1 MAKRQVI
8 AGKGIPKHHHPF
20 ATAVKIGN
28 MVFSAANGGQDP
40 DTGIYPK
47 SIEEQVRNAFQSVR
61 NILEKAGGSPQDIAT
76 VKVYLRNRDDRKYV
90 NPVCLEM
97 FPDEN
102 DRPVRHTIAAALE
115 GDVLIQ
121 VEFTAVL

>member
-47 SIEEQVRNAFQSVR
+47 LIEEQVRNAFQSVR

-90 NPVCLEM
+90 NPVWLEM

>member
-1 MAKRQVI
+1 MPKREVI

-20 ATAVKIGN
+20 ATAVKMGN
-28 MVFSAANGGQDP
+28 MVFSGANGGQDP

-61 NILEKAGGSPQDIAT
+61 NILAKAGGSPDDIAT
-76 VKVYLRNRDDRKYV
+76 MKVYLRNRDDRKYV
-90 NPVCLEM
+90 NPVWLEM

-102 DRPVRHTIAAALE
+102 DRPVRHTIAAPLE
-115 GDVLIQ
+115 GDVMIQ
-121 VEFTAVL
+121 LEFTAVL